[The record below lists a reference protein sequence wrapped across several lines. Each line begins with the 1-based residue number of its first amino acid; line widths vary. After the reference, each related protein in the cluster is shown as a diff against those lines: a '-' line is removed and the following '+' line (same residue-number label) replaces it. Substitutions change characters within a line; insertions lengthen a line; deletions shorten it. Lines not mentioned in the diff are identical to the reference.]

1 MWRKLIM
8 ILTASFA
15 LCPVSA
21 QSEDD
26 VRLIVNIVVPQMRS
40 DVLERYGSNFS
51 EKGIGRFLKEG
62 MVLTNGYYDY
72 MQTVTPATLA
82 TLTTGVNPSMH
93 GVVSDSWINY
103 VTGEKVGILDDESA
117 LGLDCS
123 EGAGRYSS
131 HNIVLPT
138 IGDNLLSASPES
150 KVISVAADAL
160 SSVVLS
166 GQRGA
171 AFWFDE
177 GNGNFV
183 SSTAYMDRLPTW
195 LVRYNGLKFPLSYVT
210 SPWTLSKQRDKYRN
224 SRYSVF
230 EFKRADNL
238 TKVMMPAIPRSES
251 KIDYRSLLYSPF
263 GNSIVA
269 EFAAQVVSNESLGS
283 DGAVDILNVCF
294 DASRYVCRRYGPE
307 SLEAED
313 MLYRLDSDIADL
325 IGSITGAVPMDN
337 VLFVLTSDHGSSDSF
352 DCGRVPVDRFNAD
365 QFKVIM
371 NSFLGV
377 QFGAGDWV
385 LDYID
390 RQLYLNHN
398 LIYQRNLSLKEVQD
412 RAAGFALQFRGVSHV
427 LTASSMLGGYFG
439 DSYGEKMQNSFYPRR
454 AGDLML
460 NLMPGWI
467 EECEESKAQSGSMYD
482 YDTRV
487 PVMLLGW
494 KIPAGTDA
502 VEFDMTCLAPTL
514 ARIMRLSRPIASAG
528 HTISKVDNILENIN

>member
-1 MWRKLIM
+1 
-8 ILTASFA
+8 
-15 LCPVSA
+15 
-21 QSEDD
+21 
-26 VRLIVNIVVPQMRS
+26 
-40 DVLERYGSNFS
+40 
-51 EKGIGRFLKEG
+51 
-62 MVLTNGYYDY
+62 
-72 MQTVTPATLA
+72 
-82 TLTTGVNPSMH
+82 
-93 GVVSDSWINY
+93 
-103 VTGEKVGILDDESA
+103 
-117 LGLDCS
+117 
-123 EGAGRYSS
+123 
-131 HNIVLPT
+131 
-138 IGDNLLSASPES
+138 
-150 KVISVAADAL
+150 
-160 SSVVLS
+160 
-166 GQRGA
+166 
-171 AFWFDE
+171 
-177 GNGNFV
+177 
-183 SSTAYMDRLPTW
+183 
-195 LVRYNGLKFPLSYVT
+195 
-210 SPWTLSKQRDKYRN
+210 
-224 SRYSVF
+224 
-230 EFKRADNL
+230 
-238 TKVMMPAIPRSES
+238 
-251 KIDYRSLLYSPF
+251 
-263 GNSIVA
+263 
-269 EFAAQVVSNESLGS
+269 
-283 DGAVDILNVCF
+283 
-294 DASRYVCRRYGPE
+294 
-307 SLEAED
+307 

-467 EECEESKAQSGSMYD
+467 EECEESKAQSGSMYE

-487 PVMLLGW
+487 PVMLLGVEN
-494 KIPAGTDA
+494 PAGTDA

>member
-1 MWRKLIM
+1 
-8 ILTASFA
+8 
-15 LCPVSA
+15 
-21 QSEDD
+21 
-26 VRLIVNIVVPQMRS
+26 
-40 DVLERYGSNFS
+40 
-51 EKGIGRFLKEG
+51 
-62 MVLTNGYYDY
+62 
-72 MQTVTPATLA
+72 
-82 TLTTGVNPSMH
+82 
-93 GVVSDSWINY
+93 
-103 VTGEKVGILDDESA
+103 
-117 LGLDCS
+117 
-123 EGAGRYSS
+123 
-131 HNIVLPT
+131 
-138 IGDNLLSASPES
+138 
-150 KVISVAADAL
+150 
-160 SSVVLS
+160 
-166 GQRGA
+166 
-171 AFWFDE
+171 
-177 GNGNFV
+177 
-183 SSTAYMDRLPTW
+183 
-195 LVRYNGLKFPLSYVT
+195 
-210 SPWTLSKQRDKYRN
+210 
-224 SRYSVF
+224 
-230 EFKRADNL
+230 
-238 TKVMMPAIPRSES
+238 
-251 KIDYRSLLYSPF
+251 
-263 GNSIVA
+263 
-269 EFAAQVVSNESLGS
+269 
-283 DGAVDILNVCF
+283 
-294 DASRYVCRRYGPE
+294 
-307 SLEAED
+307 
-313 MLYRLDSDIADL
+313 
-325 IGSITGAVPMDN
+325 MDN